1 MKILLICS
9 IFAAIIFVAFSE
21 ESKKIG
27 THSEE
32 KNEEGSF
39 YVANGRNT
47 LLQMGQNHPYDLVFI
62 NKGDMFQ
69 PSTNTVKIKPGHYW
83 FSFTVVSKSYLGSFS
98 DKIDTVEFRQDPRP
112 QKLLTTQFE
121 LYQPGSNIEMAQET
135 LHSTQVEGDVNGTET
150 SWLGF
155 RIRND
160 DVFRGL
166 SKRLLNS
173 GAVTFDK
180 THFDGQ
186 SFSVIEGS
194 KILFRK
200 PGYFYVSFTYPTR
213 RDVSTILK
221 KNTTPLTESQVEINS
236 LNYLSTITA
245 SKGIIVEMQLGDFLE
260 MEILKGQIFSAEMF
274 STSLSIMS
282 LATSSHFASVMN
294 QRDFISLDMMKVEF
308 EVVKANNGDSWDT
321 NNDQFVC
328 KSSGIYK
335 VSMTLGARYN
345 YEILMEIM
353 KNNRIIG
360 RLQSTGN
367 QDQERRALSKSLLV
381 ELELND
387 VIYVRGSGVTDV
399 GVTSTN
405 LNIFKI

>member
-1 MKILLICS
+1 M
-9 IFAAIIFVAFSE
+9 FFFAAAIIFVALSE
-21 ESKKIG
+21 ESKKIDSR
-27 THSEE
+27 SEV
-32 KNEEGSF
+32 KNEEGAF
-39 YVANGRNT
+39 YAANGDHIQI
-47 LLQMGQNHPYDLVFI
+47 QMGQNHPYDLVFI

-69 PSTNTVKIKPGHYW
+69 PSTNTVKMKPGHYW
-83 FSFTVVSKSYLGSFS
+83 FSITVVSDSYLGSLGIENE
-98 DKIDTVEFRQDPRP
+98 KIEFRQDPRP

-121 LYQPGSNIEMAQET
+121 FYQPGSNMEMAQET
-135 LHSTQVEGDVNGTET
+135 LHSTEVEGDVNGTET

-155 RIRND
+155 RIRNG

-166 SKRLLNS
+166 SRKLMNK
-173 GAVTFDK
+173 GPVEFDI

-186 SFSVIEGS
+186 SFSIIDKK

-200 PGYFYVSFTYPTR
+200 AGFYYVSFTYPTR

-221 KNTTPLTESQVEINS
+221 QNTTPLTESQVEINS

-245 SKGIIVEMQLGDFLE
+245 SKGVIVDMRLGDFLE
-260 MEILKGQIFSAEMF
+260 MEILKGQIFSSEMF
-274 STSLSIMS
+274 STSISIMS

-294 QRDFISLDMMKVEF
+294 QRDFISSDMMKVEF
-308 EVVKANNGDSWDT
+308 EVVKANFGNSWNVD
-321 NNDQFVC
+321 NDEFVC

-335 VSMTLGARYN
+335 ISMTLGARYN
-345 YEILMEIM
+345 FQVLMEIM
-353 KNNRIIG
+353 KNDRVIG

-387 VIYVRGSGVTDV
+387 AISVRGSGVTDV